1 MRLPRFR
8 DVLDLLRRTN
18 RGGGGMAS
26 QSPTRDG
33 GWVQVLNADG
43 VVMRGRGRL
52 VLWQVPAADEA
63 KYAARIESFA
73 ATGMALQAGESILV
87 RPESGGEHGD
97 ATVADGEPG
106 KDQTTLNIVW
116 HGGLPVSLRELGGSH
131 LSH

>member
-1 MRLPRFR
+1 
-8 DVLDLLRRTN
+8 
-18 RGGGGMAS
+18 
-26 QSPTRDG
+26 
-33 GWVQVLNADG
+33 
-43 VVMRGRGRL
+43 